1 MRKGRVRTN
10 GDQGVGGEGEER
22 TEVRVATRA
31 PVSVMWSLA
40 SGVSQVPS
48 MSYLFSNLG
57 ARGNDSRRAEGK
69 LVERFVVPSRGA
81 REIRNLPEG
90 VDDVV

>member
-1 MRKGRVRTN
+1 MRTN
-10 GDQGVGGEGEER
+10 GDQGVGGEGKER
-22 TEVRVATRA
+22 TEVYVATCA
-31 PVSVMWSLA
+31 PVSAMWSFA
-40 SGVSQVPS
+40 SSLSQVPS

-69 LVERFVVPSRGA
+69 LVERFVGQARAA